1 MWDTV
6 ERLWPATLV
15 RAGRLPE
22 TARQERVDEEWS
34 LVETL
39 RHLVFA
45 DDVWVGRMILDETA
59 YHRLGLPPTDYPA
72 SRMPQL
78 GLDLDAR
85 PSYAE
90 VLALQ
95 AERRA
100 RIRGIVADVTD
111 SELEQIRTAVP
122 APAWGMESHSVGGCL
137 RVVMREHSEHRR
149 YAVRYRAARCRRSGV
164 GMI

>member
-1 MWDTV
+1 
-6 ERLWPATLV
+6 
-15 RAGRLPE
+15 
-22 TARQERVDEEWS
+22 
-34 LVETL
+34 
-39 RHLVFA
+39 
-45 DDVWVGRMILDETA
+45 
-59 YHRLGLPPTDYPA
+59 
-72 SRMPQL
+72 MPQL

-100 RIRGIVADVTD
+100 RIRGIVAGVTD